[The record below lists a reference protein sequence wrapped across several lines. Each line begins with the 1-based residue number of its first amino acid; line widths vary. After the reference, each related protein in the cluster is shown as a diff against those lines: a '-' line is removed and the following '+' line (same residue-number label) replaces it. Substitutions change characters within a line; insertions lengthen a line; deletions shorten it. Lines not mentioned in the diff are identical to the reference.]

1 MLRQENRLRRKRDVD
16 NVFKKGK
23 TIAGKLIF
31 LKIIKNNLNNSR
43 FGFVISTKI
52 SKKAVIRNKIKRQL
66 REIIRK
72 NLPNIKPGF
81 DVLII
86 AKPEII
92 DKKYQDIKEE
102 VERLLNKAR
111 TL

>member
-16 NVFKKGK
+16 NIFKKGK

-72 NLPNIKPGF
+72 NLPNIKPGL